1 MSALCNPARPTSL
14 CALFFAAAAV
24 LLLAPRAHAGPC
36 AGELALEI
44 PSKVE
49 REFDPIRDALQL
61 HQTITLRNTL
71 ERTCSAQVSVRVRDF
86 SSNWPIEADLII
98 RDAAGRLLLRANPS
112 DSIRRGDPFPLTL
125 PPSETAALQL
135 NIKLEHA
142 GTLLRSGSYQA
153 AIEVMPSPAKPVASD
168 PSLIRSFSASFEI
181 QPSVRIA
188 LSQDT
193 LGTTISLGQLRPGQR
208 QSFGVL
214 VTATDAYSLSVRS
227 HNQWRLE
234 RINGSQAPDERVPYH
249 FIVDGE
255 RASEATAFQAMHA
268 RLPQGTRG
276 HSFEV
281 VTGDFGVVRHG
292 KYQDV
297 ITVTIAARP

>member
-1 MSALCNPARPTSL
+1 MSVLCNPARPTNL
-14 CALFFAAAAV
+14 CAFLFAAAFV
-24 LLLAPRAHAGPC
+24 LAPPAHAGSC
-36 AGELALEI
+36 AGDLSMEMA
-44 PSKVE
+44 PKVE
-49 REFDPIRDALQL
+49 REFDPIHDALQL
-61 HQTITLRNTL
+61 QQTITLRNTTS
-71 ERTCSAQVSVRVRDF
+71 RSCSAQVSFRVRDF

-98 RDAAGRLLLRANPS
+98 RDAAGRLLLRTKPG
-112 DSIRRGDPFPLTL
+112 DSLMQGDPVPLSL

-135 NIKLEHA
+135 DIKLEHA

-153 AIEVMPSPAKPVASD
+153 AIDVMPSPAKPVASD
-168 PSLIRSFSASFEI
+168 PSSIRSFSASFEI

-193 LGTTISLGQLRPGQR
+193 LGTTISLGQLRPGRR

-214 VTATDAYSLSVRS
+214 VTATDTYSLSVRS
-227 HNQWRLE
+227 RNQWRLE

-255 RASEATAFQAMHA
+255 RASEATAFQTMHA

-281 VTGDFGVVRHG
+281 VTGDFGVLRHG